1 MKNSKIAKLY
11 PPFLM
16 TMLPELMRLA
26 WRRETSSP
34 VAHDRWRPE
43 NPGHGQD
50 AITALVV
57 QDLLGGHL
65 LRAEVDGYG
74 FHYWNLLPDG
84 RPYDLTLG
92 QLPPRKT
99 RPEGTVI
106 ARTALLDSDRA
117 VAKSTYERYS
127 MLTDRLDDVIK
138 QFGRYLGRHGT
149 NGAPTD
155 G

>member
-1 MKNSKIAKLY
+1 LKNSKIAKLF
-11 PPFLM
+11 PPFLEL
-16 TMLPELMRLA
+16 MLPRLLRLA

-34 VAHDRWRPE
+34 AVHDRWRPE
-43 NPGHGQD
+43 DPGVGQD

-57 QDLLGGHL
+57 QDLFGGEL

-74 FHYWNLLPDG
+74 FHYWNRLPDG
-84 RPYDLTLG
+84 RAFDLTQG
-92 QLPPRKT
+92 QLPPNKT
-99 RPEGTVI
+99 CPDGTVI
-106 ARTALLDSDRA
+106 DRQALLESDRA
-117 VAKSTYERYS
+117 IAKSTRERYS

-155 G
+155 T